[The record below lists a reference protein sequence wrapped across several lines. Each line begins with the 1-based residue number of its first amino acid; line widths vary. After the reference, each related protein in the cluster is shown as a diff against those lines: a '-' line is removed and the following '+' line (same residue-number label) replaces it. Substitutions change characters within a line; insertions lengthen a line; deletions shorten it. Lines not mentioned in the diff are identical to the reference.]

1 MKAVQIQ
8 EQTRLPLGKCIE
20 LVLSGVKYRL
30 FRASITV
37 AIIALATAFLMTM
50 LSESVTARKVAD
62 AIQVRTAP
70 RDRFLF
76 WVARTSAAMT
86 PSQLDAQLK
95 VAEPDSARWREF
107 KGWGKLSDTQLTQ
120 LAALATEQLD
130 DYQKFF
136 DELSEGN
143 RRHLVGRVSGTE
155 IFEWLLDEENF
166 DAFTARMA
174 KSDAVLDKPLGDFR
188 QFLTDWKQTQPLRQ
202 AICTGHQAAVEAFA
216 RQAGGRAPRDVFAV
230 ADENLIE
237 ILTGAGMEMTT
248 EDLEVVRQQAS
259 LSVDAGRIAS
269 AFNIPGVKS
278 ELAKRRDLAVSEV
291 NLPILFQELDSTGG
305 AEWFVELNATLAD
318 DASGLAKLQLSAER
332 VRQVAHSKL
341 GESQLSVV
349 EATVSQDTTSEGMLG
364 FSGRTLWLIAVSFLV
379 CIVGIAN
386 AMLMSVT
393 ERFREIAT
401 MKCLGATDGFIMIN
415 FVLESVMQ
423 GIAGGVVGTALGF
436 LLGAGRSWAKYGY
449 LAIEQLPMQQILSV
463 AGLSLFVGVGISA
476 MAAVYPAW
484 IAARLAPM
492 EAMRIE

>member
-1 MKAVQIQ
+1 MKAVQIK

-62 AIQVRTAP
+62 TIEVRTAP
-70 RDRFLF
+70 RDQFLF
-76 WVARTSAAMT
+76 WVARTSGTMT
-86 PSQLDAQLK
+86 PAQLNVQLK
-95 VAEPDSARWREF
+95 AAKPDTARWREF
-107 KGWGKLSDTQLTQ
+107 KAWGNLSDAQLTQ
-120 LAALATEQLD
+120 LSDLAAAQLD
-130 DYQKFF
+130 YYQRFF
-136 DELSEGN
+136 EELSEGD
-143 RRHLVGRVSGTE
+143 RRHLVGRARGTA
-155 IFEWLLDEENF
+155 IFEWLLDAENF
-166 DAFTARMA
+166 EAFTGRLA
-174 KSDAVLDKPLGDFR
+174 KSDAVMDKPVSDFR
-188 QFLTDWKQTQPLRQ
+188 QFLTDWKQTQPFRQ
-202 AICTGHQAAVEAFA
+202 AVRVGHQAAVDAFG
-216 RQAGGRAPRDVFAV
+216 RQAGTQSPREVFAV
-230 ADENLIE
+230 ADESLIE
-237 ILTGAGMEMTT
+237 TLKDAGMEMTA
-248 EDLEVVRQQAS
+248 EDMEIVRQQAS
-259 LSVDAGRIAS
+259 LSLDAGRIAS
-269 AFNIPGVKS
+269 AFNVPEVKS
-278 ELAKRRDLAVSEV
+278 QLARRRDVDASAV
-291 NLPILFQELDSTGG
+291 NLPILFNELDSTGG

-318 DASGLAKLQLSAER
+318 ESSGLVELGLSAQR
-332 VRQVAHSKL
+332 VRQVARSKL
-341 GESQLSVV
+341 GESRLSAV
-349 EATVSQDTTSEGMLG
+349 EATVSQDATSEGVLG

-423 GIAGGVVGTALGF
+423 GVAGGVLGTVLGF
-436 LLGAGRSWAKYGY
+436 LLGAGRSWAKYSFM
-449 LAIEQLPMQQILSV
+449 AIEQLPVQQILSV
-463 AGLSLFVGVGISA
+463 AGLSLVIGVGISA